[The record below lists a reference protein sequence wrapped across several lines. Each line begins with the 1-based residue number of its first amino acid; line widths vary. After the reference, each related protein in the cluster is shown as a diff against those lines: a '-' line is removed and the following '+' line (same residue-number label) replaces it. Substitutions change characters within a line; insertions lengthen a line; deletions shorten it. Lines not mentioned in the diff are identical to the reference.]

1 MNKVDIMSSVKMLE
15 NVIKALQGKAFA
27 NTLEWW
33 SDRLN
38 EVKIGKR
45 GHAGN
50 PHGYFI
56 IGCSPASKRGADL
69 TLQQFN
75 WALRRNH
82 TSKAHLELRG
92 FTGKESGEAIKDGVF
107 WSAGRSDSSLG
118 TVEARNTANELTIS
132 SQLGGNVQALLQRL
146 QNAVQNGDSEFCRKE
161 IKAIKELGLANQR
174 LNTWIKQLESA
185 LPEPVESKPEPEPE
199 PVESKPEPEPEP
211 VESKPEP
218 EPEPEPVESKPEP
231 AKTPKIIKKRSK
243 KIA

>member
-56 IGCSPASKRGADL
+56 IGCSPASKRGANL
-69 TLQQFN
+69 TLKQFQ
-75 WALRRNH
+75 WALTRNH

-92 FTGKESGEAIKDGVF
+92 FTGKETGESIKDGVF
-107 WSAGRSDSSLG
+107 WSAGRANSNLG
-118 TVEARNTANELTIS
+118 TVIARNAANELTVSAQQGSNIQS
-132 SQLGGNVQALLQRL
+132 LLKRL
-146 QNAVQNGDSEFCRKE
+146 QSAVQHNDPVFVRQEIAA
-161 IKAIKELGLANQR
+161 IKALGIANQQ
-174 LNTWIKQLESA
+174 LNKWMEQLESV
-185 LPEPVESKPEPEPE
+185 LPAPVETA
-199 PVESKPEPEPEP
+199 PVETA
-211 VESKPEP
+211 
-218 EPEPEPVESKPEP
+218 P
-231 AKTPKIIKKRSK
+231 ANPRKITRKRNQKT
-243 KIA
+243 A

>member
-56 IGCSPASKRGADL
+56 IGCSPASKRGANL

-132 SQLGGNVQALLQRL
+132 SKLGGNVQALLQRL

-185 LPEPVESKPEPEPE
+185 LPEQATAEPDTAESDTAET
-199 PVESKPEPEPEP
+199 VS
-211 VESKPEP
+211 
-218 EPEPEPVESKPEP
+218 PEP
-231 AKTPKIIKKRSK
+231 ATQETVSPEPATQETVSPVKITRKRGKKT
-243 KIA
+243 A